1 MWIYLPSTLY
11 QSAQESAVSTLDL
24 NSQQTERLAQSVSL
38 NAKLSRPQS
47 WRLAW
52 KRKRWIRV
60 LSGATLEHST
70 ASRGVESWI
79 ASLADIRVS
88 HSQAQESDLVKM
100 IRDTYGLRSVES
112 LRRSN
117 LASCSSRM
125 SQVISHSDSPTF
137 SEIYKKWVSDVR
149 LDCLRRRKSARRID
163 ANDSLFSAWP
173 TVTAQAEARVL
184 TGAPRGSRKN
194 PTIMDAVENWPTP
207 RAACPG
213 SRKEG
218 TGGKVL
224 EEQAQNWPTPM
235 AEDSQDAG
243 SPNGMKT
250 LARETKNF
258 QISHQDQETSTY
270 GEEFSSHILNW
281 PQRSQNWQ
289 TPAACDGEGGTLEIR
304 EEAAGKYKLGDQV
317 GSRKRL
323 NPIFTEW
330 MMGWPRGWTD
340 FEPVGMALSLW
351 WPRMRS
357 RLFSLV
363 SENKA

>member
-11 QSAQESAVSTLDL
+11 QSAQESEVLTSDL
-24 NSQQTERLAQSVSL
+24 NSQQTERLAQYVSL

-52 KRKRWIRV
+52 KRKRWLHV
-60 LSGATLEHST
+60 LSGATLEPST

-79 ASLADIRVS
+79 SSLAATRVNR
-88 HSQAQESDLVKM
+88 SQAQVSDLVKM

-149 LDCLRRRKSARRID
+149 RDCLQRRKSARRID

-173 TVTAQAEARVL
+173 TVTAAAEARVL
-184 TGAPRGSRKN
+184 TGEPRGSRKN
-194 PTIMDAVENWPTP
+194 PTIMDVVENWPTP
-207 RAACPG
+207 CSTDHCG
-213 SRKEG
+213 SAKLGQRRGQLSEA
-218 TGGKVL
+218 TEV
-224 EEQAQNWPTPM
+224 
-235 AEDSQDAG
+235 
-243 SPNGMKT
+243 
-250 LARETKNF
+250 NF
-258 QISHQDQETSTY
+258 QISHQDQKTSTH
-270 GEEFSSHILNW
+270 GEEFSSNIPNW
-281 PQRSQNWQ
+281 PHRSQNWQ

-304 EEAAGKYKLGDQV
+304 EGAAGKYKLGDQV
-317 GSRKRL
+317 GSRQRL

-340 FEPVGMALSLW
+340 FEHVGMALSLW
-351 WPRMRS
+351 SRRMRS

-363 SENKA
+363 SENKT

>member
-11 QSAQESAVSTLDL
+11 QSAQESEVLTSDL
-24 NSQQTERLAQSVSL
+24 NSQQTERLAQYVSL
-38 NAKLSRPQS
+38 NGKLSRPQS

-52 KRKRWIRV
+52 KRKRWLHV
-60 LSGATLEHST
+60 LSGATLEPSM

-79 ASLADIRVS
+79 SSLAATRVNR
-88 HSQAQESDLVKM
+88 SQAQVSDLVKM

-149 LDCLRRRKSARRID
+149 RDCLQRRKSARRID

-173 TVTAQAEARVL
+173 TVTAAAEARVL

-207 RAACPG
+207 CQTDHFG
-213 SRKEG
+213 SAKLGQRRGQLSEAVEVK
-218 TGGKVL
+218 
-224 EEQAQNWPTPM
+224 
-235 AEDSQDAG
+235 
-243 SPNGMKT
+243 
-250 LARETKNF
+250 F
-258 QISHQDQETSTY
+258 QISHQDQETSTH

-281 PQRSQNWQ
+281 PQRSQNWK

-304 EEAAGKYKLGDQV
+304 EGSVGKYKLGDQV

-340 FEPVGMALSLW
+340 FAHVGTELCPWSQ
-351 WPRMRS
+351 RMRS
-357 RLFSLV
+357 RLFLLV
-363 SENKA
+363 SENKT

>member
-1 MWIYLPSTLY
+1 MWIYLPSTLC
-11 QSAQESAVSTLDL
+11 QSAQESEVLTSDL

-38 NAKLSRPQS
+38 SGKLSRPQS

-60 LSGATLEHST
+60 LSGAILEPST

-79 ASLADIRVS
+79 ASLAAIRVNR
-88 HSQAQESDLVKM
+88 SQAQVSDLVKM

-125 SQVISHSDSPTF
+125 SQVISHWDLPTF

-149 LDCLRRRKSARRID
+149 RDCLQRRKSARRID
-163 ANDSLFSAWP
+163 ASDSLFSAWP

-207 RAACPG
+207 RVSCANGKWVAKNGKDYGHLETTAENWPTPRAACPG

-235 AEDSQDAG
+235 AEDLQDAG

-258 QISHQDQETSTY
+258 QISHQDQETSTH
-270 GEEFSSHILNW
+270 GEESSNTMK
-281 PQRSQNWQ
+281 N
-289 TPAACDGEGGTLEIR
+289 
-304 EEAAGKYKLGDQV
+304 
-317 GSRKRL
+317 SRRRL
-323 NPIFTEW
+323 NPVFTEW
-330 MMGWPRGWTD
+330 MMGWPVGWTD
-340 FEPVGMALSLW
+340 FAPVEMALSLW
-351 WPRMRS
+351 SRRMRS
-357 RLFSLV
+357 RLLLLV
-363 SENKA
+363 SENKS